1 MTRAVVIKTYGDQ
14 QIAGAIV
21 EGMAQGARPN
31 EREVEAENR
40 QLRARDGVRREA
52 DAKRWKNTQRRLAR
66 KYTVM
71 PVGRARGAILGAWAC
86 LWLGIVGWYEY
97 LSTWNRG

>member
-1 MTRAVVIKTYGDQ
+1 MTKALVIKTADPRMAAG
-14 QIAGAIV
+14 IAEGAATV
-21 EGMAQGARPN
+21 AL
-31 EREVEAENR
+31 REVEAENR

-52 DAKRWKNTQRRLAR
+52 DAKRWKSTQRRMAR

-86 LWLGIVGWYEY
+86 LWLGILGWYEY